1 MSQTVRTKRRSVMC
15 IAIDS
20 DVKEYLE
27 NKAKERE
34 MSLSELIREIIY
46 DYVIKTSQ

>member
-1 MSQTVRTKRRSVMC
+1 MSQTTRTKKRSVMC
-15 IAIDS
+15 IAVDS
-20 DVKEYLE
+20 EIKEYLE